1 MEEILEA
8 LKQWMGESDS
18 VETSSAMKH
27 LSGLGY
33 TQSDIDYA
41 IGGLPSCGLARSV
54 GNVGDQEF
62 DRIYRKSGQVVHLP
76 EDQNPRRKK

>member
-33 TQSDIDYA
+33 TKSDIDYA
-41 IGGLPSCGLARSV
+41 IGGLPSCGLARKVYSV
-54 GNVGDQEF
+54 GEQVF
-62 DRIYRKSGQVVHLP
+62 DRIYRKNGLIPMP